1 MAWKGLERNKLD
13 YILTD
18 ILPVEI
24 SELFSFLHFYD
35 FLLQKDNIKKIDTEL
50 IKIKSEKGKGH
61 GLFISNWASMP
72 LKYNILKG
80 TDTLREM
87 SVVNPFSALNIYL
100 FLECYQKDIL
110 RFFENNHCYSI
121 RYHKK
126 NTELFYKKRTGKSLE
141 YFQKQS
147 FSIKK
152 GAIQQSGIYFKLA
165 PFESINSFTDSK
177 IWRHCNFTYKYCAKI
192 DYKACFDSIYTHT
205 YSWIIKNN
213 IIDRKQEDSPNLFLE
228 IDRILQNI
236 NGRSS
241 NGIVVGPEFSRM
253 IAEVLLQQIDKEVKI
268 ALLKHKLIYNK
279 DYVVFRYV
287 DDIFIFSH
295 EQNSLDTIINSFKET
310 SEKYRLRINELKLI
324 KGCTPWTSKNW
335 LKDAR
340 TISDLICSWFKK
352 INKTDYMNL
361 PEKDRFIVNADS
373 ISNDR
378 LKDEI
383 AFLIKNNIEDKRT
396 VVSFLLSTL
405 LKNIAKKKEGYTLLD
420 PENPKKAYVL
430 IDLAFYIYS
439 FFPSFEQTRKII
451 SVISYLNKELDF
463 KGNEQNK
470 QKLARIMDHYSF
482 SFVISMHD
490 QCDWLPFLHSY
501 GINLSMHIEEIWLQR
516 AEQLNDP
523 IIWANLLIYSLY
535 NERFKN
541 IILLKIEDTIKHQ
554 LSNLIPDGEP
564 FNQREIWYILVFHN
578 CPYLDTQ
585 TISLIENTITQM
597 AAAISSN
604 NHPSELLKKIIYDYL
619 GQKDNTGNKL
629 LKSFFDWS
637 NNNTFDERITYRT
650 FQRTIF
656 KQYKKKTSLI
666 YASLE

>member
-35 FLLQKDNIKKIDTEL
+35 FLLQKDNKKKIEEEL
-50 IKIKSEKGKGH
+50 IRIKSEKGKGRF
-61 GLFISNWASMP
+61 LFKSNWASMP

-87 SVVNPFSALNIYL
+87 SVVSPFSALNIYL

-110 RFFENNHCYSI
+110 RFFENNHCFSI

-126 NTELFYKKRTGKSLE
+126 NTELFYKKRVGKSLE

-213 IIDRKQEDSPNLFLE
+213 IVDRKQNDSPNLFLE

-253 IAEVLLQQIDKEVKI
+253 IAEVLLQQIDKEVKVN
-268 ALLKHKLIYNK
+268 LLKHNLTYNK

-295 EQNSLDTIINSFKET
+295 EQNSLDTIITSFQET
-310 SEKYRLRINELKLI
+310 CEKYRLRINELKLI
-324 KGCTPWTSKNW
+324 KGSTPWTSKNW

-340 TISDLICSWFKK
+340 TISDMICLWFKK
-352 INKTDYMNL
+352 INKTDYMRL
-361 PEKDRFIVNADS
+361 PEEERFIVNTDS
-373 ISNDR
+373 VSNDR
-378 LKDEI
+378 IKDEI
-383 AFLIKNNIEDKRT
+383 AFLIKHNIDDKRT

-405 LKNIAKKKEGYTLLD
+405 LKNIARKKEGYTLLN
-420 PENPKKAYVL
+420 PKNPKKGYAL

-451 SVISYLNKELDF
+451 SIISYLNKELDF
-463 KGNEQNK
+463 KDNQQNK
-470 QKLARIMDHYSF
+470 QKLARIMDQYSF
-482 SFVISMHD
+482 SFVVSFHD

-501 GINLSMHIEEIWLQR
+501 GINLSMHIEEKWLQR

-541 IILLKIEDTIKHQ
+541 IVLLKIENTIKHQ
-554 LSNLIPDGEP
+554 LSNFILDDEP
-564 FNQREIWYILVFHN
+564 FNQRETWYILVFHN
-578 CPYLDTQ
+578 CPYLTPH
-585 TISLIENTITQM
+585 TITLIECTIAQM
-597 AAAISSN
+597 TTAISSN
-604 NHPSELLKKIIYDYL
+604 NQPSELLKKIIYDFFE
-619 GQKDNTGNKL
+619 QKDNNGNKL

-650 FQRTIF
+650 FQRTMF

-666 YASLE
+666 YTSLE